1 MNKCFYKTALLIA
14 IFLIAVIKIPAQKDK
29 LVGRWTPVRIA
40 MPRQPEGMDIEW
52 AEKALYAE
60 VKKNADSVGKKINM
74 TAVDSANLRAT
85 AKEVLNEVFKEIY
98 FRFNSDKTCYWN
110 FGKLLD
116 ETEYAGINVKGK
128 YKIDEDAGSMFVT
141 ADKTQVAAGK
151 EIKLKKD
158 KVIFYYS
165 FKNDQL
171 RLEMGDGTV
180 VFYLV
185 KE

>member
-1 MNKCFYKTALLIA
+1 MKKDYNKPAYLA
-14 IFLIAVIKIPAQKDK
+14 IMVFITVTKIPAQKDK
-29 LVGRWTPVRIA
+29 LVGRWTPVRIV
-40 MPRQPEGMDIEW
+40 MSQHPEGMDIEW

-74 TAVDSANLRAT
+74 NAEDSANLRAT
-85 AKEVLNEVFKEIY
+85 AKEVLNDVFKEIY

-116 ETEYAGINVKGK
+116 ETEYAGINIKGK
-128 YKIDEDAGSMFVT
+128 YKLDEDAGSMLVS
-141 ADKTQVAAGK
+141 ADKTQIAAGK

-171 RLEMGDGTV
+171 RLEMDDGTV